1 MTASNDPVVGARERI
16 LATAYAL
23 FTRRGIRDVGI
34 DEVIA
39 KAGIAKAT
47 LYRHF
52 RTKDELVIAV
62 LARREQLWT
71 FGFVE
76 HRSHLRGNTAE
87 ERLLAIFDVFDEW
100 FAAADFEACTFIN
113 VLAEMGPNHPTG
125 RASIVHLDR
134 IRDVVRA
141 RAIEADLRDPEEFA
155 RSWHILMKGSI
166 VAATEG
172 DRGAARRAQRMAAA
186 LIDQYRS
193 DAAQPNSNVATT
205 GA

>member
-1 MTASNDPVVGARERI
+1 MTAGNDAVVGARERI

-76 HRSHLRGNTAE
+76 HRSHLRGNTPE

-100 FAAADFEACTFIN
+100 FATADFEACTFIN
-113 VLAEMGPNHPTG
+113 VLVEMGPNHPTG

-172 DRGAARRAQRMAAA
+172 DRGAARRAQRMAVA

-193 DAAQPNSNVATT
+193 DAA
-205 GA
+205 